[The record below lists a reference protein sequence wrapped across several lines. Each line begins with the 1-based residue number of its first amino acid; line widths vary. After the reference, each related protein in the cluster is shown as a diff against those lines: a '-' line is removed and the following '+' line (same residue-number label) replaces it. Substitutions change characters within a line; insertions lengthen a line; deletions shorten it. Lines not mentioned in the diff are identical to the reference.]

1 MPNIDAMPATMPKA
15 LVNFAIFCLLGAIAW
30 VGVIIFV
37 TIGSGLSDGAGN
49 QLTTG
54 RFAAL
59 CAPSLFLL
67 LLFIASFRFIP
78 LRPVIAILVVADAL
92 LLMFIFACYPL
103 GKMAGGTAGEVVGMV
118 LACVFIAVSVA
129 GHRLLWNAKKPR
141 QEWFP

>member
-1 MPNIDAMPATMPKA
+1 MPKT
-15 LVNFAIFCLLGAIAW
+15 LVNFAIYCLLGAILW

-49 QLTTG
+49 QLTSSA
-54 RFAAL
+54 FAAL
-59 CAPSLFLL
+59 CAPSFFLL

-78 LRPVIAILVVADAL
+78 LRPVIAILVIADVL

-103 GKMAGGTAGEVVGMV
+103 GKMTGGTAGEMVGIA
-118 LACVFIAVSVA
+118 LACVFIAIGVA

-141 QEWFP
+141 QEG

>member
-1 MPNIDAMPATMPKA
+1 MPKA
-15 LVNFAIFCLLGAIAW
+15 LVNFAIYCLLGAIAW

-49 QLTTG
+49 QLSRSG
-54 RFAAL
+54 FAAL

-92 LLMFIFACYPL
+92 LLMFIFSCSHL
-103 GKMAGGTAGEVVGMV
+103 GKMTGGTAGERVGV
-118 LACVFIAVSVA
+118 AFACAFIVFGIA
-129 GHRLLWNAKKPR
+129 GHRLLWNAKR
-141 QEWFP
+141 AEAGRIMRSQ